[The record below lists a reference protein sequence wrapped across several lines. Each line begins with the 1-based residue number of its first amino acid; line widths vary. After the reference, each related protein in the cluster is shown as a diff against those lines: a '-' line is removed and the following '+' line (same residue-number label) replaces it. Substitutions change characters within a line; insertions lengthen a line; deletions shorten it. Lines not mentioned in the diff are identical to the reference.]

1 MNHLATYD
9 RIAHSDVATEIGF
22 NEEVVRLTL
31 QLKETETLQAPEN
44 QGIIE
49 KFVNKKL
56 TDTMQRYTYIRMVD
70 LEHFKQIL
78 VK

>member
-44 QGIIE
+44 QGIFE
-49 KFVNKKL
+49 KFVNKTQLL
-56 TDTMQRYTYIRMVD
+56 TKSNLFRVARRVPCYVAI
-70 LEHFKQIL
+70 
-78 VK
+78 